1 MAELKRCPFCGGEA
15 THGAEVIFSRSGSR
29 NPTGATVVRC
39 SAMCWG
45 KCRANMSFEYI
56 ADKTVKN
63 PTQTGMRLIAK
74 QWNTRTPKERGA
86 DNG

>member
-1 MAELKRCPFCGGEA
+1 MAELKPCPFCGGEA
-15 THGAEVIFSRSGSR
+15 THGAEVVFARSGSR

-45 KCRANMSFEYI
+45 KCRANMSFEYV

-74 QWNTRTPKERGA
+74 QWNTRTPKERGV
-86 DNG
+86 DK